1 MMGHFYEIEAK
12 TVQVRSGA
20 ALVTDCGEALADTGH
35 RYRYACSCGRTG
47 RWFRDGNMAKM
58 YAEAHVGT
66 E

>member
-1 MMGHFYEIEAK
+1 MSHYYEIEAK
-12 TVQVRSGA
+12 TVTVRPGA
-20 ALVTDCGEALADTGH
+20 AMVSVDGEAIADGGY

-58 YAEAHVGT
+58 YAESHVGT